1 MEIQSWCEDY
11 IASMEK
17 TFEKRIRFIGIQ
29 GSYGRGEAGAE
40 SDIDMVL
47 ILDVLTMDDLK
58 AYRKSVAAMELS
70 HLVCGFLCGVKEL
83 AAWGKSDLFHLYF
96 DTVPLWGKL
105 DDLVPPPSSEDAR
118 DAVSKGLCEI
128 YHGACHNIIFDRDPL
143 ILQSLYKG
151 LFFVLRAKYFWEH
164 GQWKHCKSDLTKVVT
179 EREASLLNRTEKRFC
194 VEDLEAETE
203 ALLSWVSE
211 TMIQINENNS

>member
-1 MEIQSWCEDY
+1 MPKNVDDIIDAIITEIKEKKNKLKKSYGQERKLLPHSFYEKGSGVVEIQSWCEDY

-83 AAWGKSDLFHLYF
+83 AAWGK
-96 DTVPLWGKL
+96 K
-105 DDLVPPPSSEDAR
+105 
-118 DAVSKGLCEI
+118 
-128 YHGACHNIIFDRDPL
+128 
-143 ILQSLYKG
+143 
-151 LFFVLRAKYFWEH
+151 
-164 GQWKHCKSDLTKVVT
+164 
-179 EREASLLNRTEKRFC
+179 
-194 VEDLEAETE
+194 
-203 ALLSWVSE
+203 
-211 TMIQINENNS
+211 